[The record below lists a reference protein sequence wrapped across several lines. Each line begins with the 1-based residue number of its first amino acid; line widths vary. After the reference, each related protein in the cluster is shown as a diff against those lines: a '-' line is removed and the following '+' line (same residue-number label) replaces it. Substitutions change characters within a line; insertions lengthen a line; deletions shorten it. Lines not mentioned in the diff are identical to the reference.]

1 MDNIENIDK
10 YSTSDEDFDFL
21 EESVIT
27 SDNLDTSVDFNNENE
42 IKDTKLNESE
52 NNKGEELYET
62 DTDFRT
68 EHIRKTQGREV
79 DEDWFM
85 SPIAKGYMYKEGNE
99 STGIIQYPLLLM
111 NIRTQEMSD
120 LVFKSILKGK
130 IVNDI
135 IPDVY
140 GKKLYIYQEVEGEA
154 FYSGEF
160 VVTSD
165 ELFRL
170 NNLGIEMKWVPE
182 KGKRETLSP
191 EDIFDFSVFNPKIL
205 DIEPEIDPESLN
217 ASSVFGD
224 IGSFEEDKDEVTPKL
239 QVNENEL
246 DITRD
251 FTKEVII
258 DDISKSHLVDEI
270 LRKLDNKLNIPEDTN
285 EKDMESNSSPLD
297 WDYEEDEEEGD
308 DYDDD

>member
-10 YSTSDEDFDFL
+10 YNMSNEDFDFL
-21 EESVIT
+21 DESATT
-27 SDNLDTSVDFNNENE
+27 SSDSDTSVYFN
-42 IKDTKLNESE
+42 SE
-52 NNKGEELYET
+52 NNTKSTENNKSEELYET

-79 DEDWFM
+79 DEEWFM
-85 SPIAKGYMYKEGNE
+85 SPIAKGYMYKDGNE

-135 IPDVY
+135 VPDVY

-170 NNLGIEMKWVPE
+170 KNLGIEMKWVPE

-191 EDIFDFSVFNPKIL
+191 EDIFDFSIFNPKIL
-205 DIEPEIDPESLN
+205 DIEPEMDPESLN
-217 ASSVFGD
+217 ASDIFGD
-224 IGSFEEDKDEVTPKL
+224 IGSFEENEGVTN
-239 QVNENEL
+239 QTSENENEL

-258 DDISKSHLVDEI
+258 DDISKNNLVDEI
-270 LRKLDNKLNIPEDTN
+270 LRKLDSKLSIPDSNN
-285 EKDMESNSSPLD
+285 EEVTEANSSSLN
-297 WDYEEDEEEGD
+297 WDYEEDDEEDD

>member
-1 MDNIENIDK
+1 MGNIENIDK
-10 YSTSDEDFDFL
+10 YNMSNEDFDFL
-21 EESVIT
+21 DESATT
-27 SDNLDTSVDFNNENE
+27 SSDSDTSVYFN
-42 IKDTKLNESE
+42 SE
-52 NNKGEELYET
+52 NNTKSTENNKSEELYET

-79 DEDWFM
+79 DEEWFM
-85 SPIAKGYMYKEGNE
+85 SPIAKGYMYKDGNE

-135 IPDVY
+135 VPDVY

-170 NNLGIEMKWVPE
+170 KNLGIEMKWVPE

-191 EDIFDFSVFNPKIL
+191 EDIFDFSIFNPKIL
-205 DIEPEIDPESLN
+205 DIEPEMAPESLN
-217 ASSVFGD
+217 ASDIFGD
-224 IGSFEEDKDEVTPKL
+224 IGSFEENEGVTNQTL
-239 QVNENEL
+239 ENENEL

-258 DDISKSHLVDEI
+258 DDISKNNLVDEI
-270 LRKLDNKLNIPEDTN
+270 LRKLDSKLSIPDSNNEEVTED
-285 EKDMESNSSPLD
+285 NSSSLD
-297 WDYEEDEEEGD
+297 WDYEEDDEEDD
-308 DYDDD
+308 DYDDG

>member
-10 YSTSDEDFDFL
+10 YNMSNEDFDFL
-21 EESVIT
+21 DESATT
-27 SDNLDTSVDFNNENE
+27 SSDSDTSVYFN
-42 IKDTKLNESE
+42 SE
-52 NNKGEELYET
+52 NNTKSTENNKSEELYET

-79 DEDWFM
+79 DEEWFM
-85 SPIAKGYMYKEGNE
+85 SPIAKGYMYKDGNE

-135 IPDVY
+135 VPNVY

-170 NNLGIEMKWVPE
+170 KNLGIEMKWVPE

-191 EDIFDFSVFNPKIL
+191 EDIFDFSIFNPKIL
-205 DIEPEIDPESLN
+205 DIEPEMDPESLN
-217 ASSVFGD
+217 ASDIFGD
-224 IGSFEEDKDEVTPKL
+224 IGSFEENEGVTNQTL
-239 QVNENEL
+239 VNENEL

-258 DDISKSHLVDEI
+258 DDISKNNLVDEI
-270 LRKLDNKLNIPEDTN
+270 LRKLDSKLSIPDSNN
-285 EKDMESNSSPLD
+285 EEVTEANSSSLD
-297 WDYEEDEEEGD
+297 WDYEEDDEEDD

>member
-1 MDNIENIDK
+1 MGNIENIDK
-10 YSTSDEDFDFL
+10 YNMGNEDFDFL
-21 EESVIT
+21 DESATT
-27 SDNLDTSVDFNNENE
+27 SSDSDTSVYFN
-42 IKDTKLNESE
+42 SE
-52 NNKGEELYET
+52 NNTKSTENNKSEELYET

-79 DEDWFM
+79 DEEWFM
-85 SPIAKGYMYKEGNE
+85 SPIAKGYMYKDGNE

-135 IPDVY
+135 VPDVY

-170 NNLGIEMKWVPE
+170 KNLGIEMKWVPE

-191 EDIFDFSVFNPKIL
+191 EDIFDFSIFNPKIL
-205 DIEPEIDPESLN
+205 DIEPEMDPESLN
-217 ASSVFGD
+217 ASDIFGD
-224 IGSFEEDKDEVTPKL
+224 IGSFEENEGVTNQTL
-239 QVNENEL
+239 ENENEL

-258 DDISKSHLVDEI
+258 DDISKNNLVDEI
-270 LRKLDNKLNIPEDTN
+270 LRKLDSKLSIPDSNN
-285 EKDMESNSSPLD
+285 EEVTEANSSSLN
-297 WDYEEDEEEGD
+297 WDYEEDDEEDD

>member
-10 YSTSDEDFDFL
+10 YNMSNEDFDFL
-21 EESVIT
+21 DESATT
-27 SDNLDTSVDFNNENE
+27 SSDSDTSVYFN
-42 IKDTKLNESE
+42 SE
-52 NNKGEELYET
+52 NNTKSTENNKSEELYET

-79 DEDWFM
+79 DEEWFM
-85 SPIAKGYMYKEGNE
+85 SPIAKGYMYKDGNE

-135 IPDVY
+135 VPDVY

-170 NNLGIEMKWVPE
+170 KNLGIEMKWVPE

-205 DIEPEIDPESLN
+205 DIEPEMDPESLN
-217 ASSVFGD
+217 ASDIFGD
-224 IGSFEEDKDEVTPKL
+224 IGSFEENEGVTNQSL
-239 QVNENEL
+239 VNENEL

-251 FTKEVII
+251 FTKEAII
-258 DDISKSHLVDEI
+258 DDISKNNLVDEI
-270 LRKLDNKLNIPEDTN
+270 LRKLDSKLSIPDSNN
-285 EKDMESNSSPLD
+285 EEVTEVNSSSLN
-297 WDYEEDEEEGD
+297 WDYEEDDEEDD

>member
-1 MDNIENIDK
+1 MGNIENIDK
-10 YSTSDEDFDFL
+10 YNMSNEDFDFL
-21 EESVIT
+21 DESATT
-27 SDNLDTSVDFNNENE
+27 SSDSDTSVYFN
-42 IKDTKLNESE
+42 SE
-52 NNKGEELYET
+52 NNTKSTENNKSEELYET

-79 DEDWFM
+79 DEEWFM
-85 SPIAKGYMYKEGNE
+85 SPIAKGYMYKDGNE

-135 IPDVY
+135 VPDVY

-170 NNLGIEMKWVPE
+170 KNLGIEMKWVPE

-191 EDIFDFSVFNPKIL
+191 EDIFDFSIFNPKIL
-205 DIEPEIDPESLN
+205 DIEPEMDPESLN
-217 ASSVFGD
+217 ASDIFGD
-224 IGSFEEDKDEVTPKL
+224 IGSFEENEGVTNQTL
-239 QVNENEL
+239 VNENEL

-258 DDISKSHLVDEI
+258 DDISKNNLVDEI
-270 LRKLDNKLNIPEDTN
+270 LRKLDSKLSIPDSNN
-285 EKDMESNSSPLD
+285 EEVTEANSSSLN
-297 WDYEEDEEEGD
+297 WDYEEDDEEDD

>member
-27 SDNLDTSVDFNNENE
+27 SDNLDIPVDFNNENE
-42 IKDTKLNESE
+42 IKDTKLNESA
-52 NNKGEELYET
+52 NNKSEELYET

-135 IPDVY
+135 VPDVY

-170 NNLGIEMKWVPE
+170 KNLGIEMKWVPE

-191 EDIFDFSVFNPKIL
+191 EDIFDFSIFNPKIL
-205 DIEPEIDPESLN
+205 DIEPEMDPESLN
-217 ASSVFGD
+217 ASDIFGD
-224 IGSFEEDKDEVTPKL
+224 IGSFEENEGVTNQTL
-239 QVNENEL
+239 ENENEL

-258 DDISKSHLVDEI
+258 DDIFKNNLVDEI
-270 LRKLDNKLNIPEDTN
+270 LRKLDSKLSIPDSNN
-285 EKDMESNSSPLD
+285 EEVTEANSSSLN
-297 WDYEEDEEEGD
+297 WDYEEDDEEDD

>member
-1 MDNIENIDK
+1 MGNIENIDK
-10 YSTSDEDFDFL
+10 FSTSDEDFDFL

-27 SDNLDTSVDFNNENE
+27 SDSLGTPVDFNNENE
-42 IKDTKLNESE
+42 IKDPKLNESE
-52 NNKGEELYET
+52 NDKSEELYET

-135 IPDVY
+135 VPDIY

-205 DIEPEIDPESLN
+205 DIEPEIDLESLN

-224 IGSFEEDKDEVTPKL
+224 IGSFEENEGVTNQPL
-239 QVNENEL
+239 ENENEL

-258 DDISKSHLVDEI
+258 DDISKNHLVDEI
-270 LRKLDNKLNIPEDTN
+270 LRKLDSKLSIPDSNN
-285 EKDMESNSSPLD
+285 EEVTEANSSSLN
-297 WDYEEDEEEGD
+297 WDYEEDDEEDD

>member
-10 YSTSDEDFDFL
+10 YNMGNEDFDFL
-21 EESVIT
+21 DESATT
-27 SDNLDTSVDFNNENE
+27 SSDSDTSVYFN
-42 IKDTKLNESE
+42 SE
-52 NNKGEELYET
+52 NNTKSTENNKSEELYET

-79 DEDWFM
+79 DEEWFM
-85 SPIAKGYMYKEGNE
+85 SPIAKGYMYKDGNE

-135 IPDVY
+135 VPDVY

-170 NNLGIEMKWVPE
+170 KNLGIEMKWVPE

-191 EDIFDFSVFNPKIL
+191 EDIFDFSIFNPKIL
-205 DIEPEIDPESLN
+205 DIEPEMDPESLN
-217 ASSVFGD
+217 ASDIFGD
-224 IGSFEEDKDEVTPKL
+224 IGSFEENEGVTNQTL
-239 QVNENEL
+239 VNENEL

-258 DDISKSHLVDEI
+258 DDISKNNLVDEI
-270 LRKLDNKLNIPEDTN
+270 LRKLDSKLSIPDSNN
-285 EKDMESNSSPLD
+285 EEVTEANSSSLN
-297 WDYEEDEEEGD
+297 WDYEEDDEEDD

>member
-10 YSTSDEDFDFL
+10 YNMSNEDFDFL
-21 EESVIT
+21 DESATT
-27 SDNLDTSVDFNNENE
+27 SSDSDTSVYFN
-42 IKDTKLNESE
+42 SE
-52 NNKGEELYET
+52 NNTKSTENNKSEELYET

-79 DEDWFM
+79 DEEWFM
-85 SPIAKGYMYKEGNE
+85 SPIAKGYMYKDGNE

-135 IPDVY
+135 VPDVY

-170 NNLGIEMKWVPE
+170 KNLGIEMKWVPE

-191 EDIFDFSVFNPKIL
+191 EDIFDFSIFNPKIL
-205 DIEPEIDPESLN
+205 DIEPEMDPESLN
-217 ASSVFGD
+217 ASDIFGD
-224 IGSFEEDKDEVTPKL
+224 IGSFEENEGVTNQTL
-239 QVNENEL
+239 VNENEL

-258 DDISKSHLVDEI
+258 DDISKNNLVDEI
-270 LRKLDNKLNIPEDTN
+270 LRKLDSKLSIPDSNN
-285 EKDMESNSSPLD
+285 EEVTEANSSSLD
-297 WDYEEDEEEGD
+297 WDYEEDEEDD

>member
-10 YSTSDEDFDFL
+10 YNMGNEDFDFL
-21 EESVIT
+21 DESATT
-27 SDNLDTSVDFNNENE
+27 SSDSDTSVYFN
-42 IKDTKLNESE
+42 SE
-52 NNKGEELYET
+52 NNTKSTENNKSEELYET

-79 DEDWFM
+79 DEEWFM
-85 SPIAKGYMYKEGNE
+85 SPIAKGYMYKDGNE

-135 IPDVY
+135 VPDVY

-170 NNLGIEMKWVPE
+170 KNLGIEMKWVPE

-191 EDIFDFSVFNPKIL
+191 EDIFDFSIFNPKIL
-205 DIEPEIDPESLN
+205 DIEPEMDPESLN
-217 ASSVFGD
+217 ASDIFGD
-224 IGSFEEDKDEVTPKL
+224 IGSFEENEGVTNQTL
-239 QVNENEL
+239 ENENEL

-258 DDISKSHLVDEI
+258 DDISKNNLVDEI
-270 LRKLDNKLNIPEDTN
+270 LRKLDSKLSIPDSNN
-285 EKDMESNSSPLD
+285 EEVTEVNSSSLN
-297 WDYEEDEEEGD
+297 WDYEEDDEEDD

>member
-10 YSTSDEDFDFL
+10 YNMSNEDFDFL
-21 EESVIT
+21 DESATT
-27 SDNLDTSVDFNNENE
+27 SSDSDTSVYFN
-42 IKDTKLNESE
+42 SE
-52 NNKGEELYET
+52 NNTKSTENNKSEELYET

-79 DEDWFM
+79 DEEWFM
-85 SPIAKGYMYKEGNE
+85 SPIAKGYMYKDGNE

-135 IPDVY
+135 VPDVY

-170 NNLGIEMKWVPE
+170 KNLGIEMKWVPE

-191 EDIFDFSVFNPKIL
+191 EDIFDFSIFNPKIL
-205 DIEPEIDPESLN
+205 DIEPEMDPESLN
-217 ASSVFGD
+217 ASDIFGD
-224 IGSFEEDKDEVTPKL
+224 IGSFEENEGVTNQTL
-239 QVNENEL
+239 ENENEL

-251 FTKEVII
+251 FTKEIII
-258 DDISKSHLVDEI
+258 DDISKNNLVDEI
-270 LRKLDNKLNIPEDTN
+270 LRKLDSKLSIPDSNN
-285 EKDMESNSSPLD
+285 EEVTEANSSSLN
-297 WDYEEDEEEGD
+297 WDYEEDDEEDD

>member
-10 YSTSDEDFDFL
+10 YNMSNEDFDFL
-21 EESVIT
+21 DESATT
-27 SDNLDTSVDFNNENE
+27 SSDSDTSVYFN
-42 IKDTKLNESE
+42 SE
-52 NNKGEELYET
+52 NNTKSTENNKSEELYET

-79 DEDWFM
+79 DEEWFM
-85 SPIAKGYMYKEGNE
+85 SPIAKGYMYKDGNE

-135 IPDVY
+135 VPDVY

-170 NNLGIEMKWVPE
+170 KNLGIEMKWVPE

-191 EDIFDFSVFNPKIL
+191 EDIFDFSIFNPKIL

-224 IGSFEEDKDEVTPKL
+224 IGSFEENEGVT
-239 QVNENEL
+239 N
-246 DITRD
+246 
-251 FTKEVII
+251 
-258 DDISKSHLVDEI
+258 
-270 LRKLDNKLNIPEDTN
+270 
-285 EKDMESNSSPLD
+285 
-297 WDYEEDEEEGD
+297 
-308 DYDDD
+308 

>member
-10 YSTSDEDFDFL
+10 YNMSNEDFDFL
-21 EESVIT
+21 DESATT
-27 SDNLDTSVDFNNENE
+27 SSDSDTSVYFN
-42 IKDTKLNESE
+42 SE
-52 NNKGEELYET
+52 NNTKSTENNKSEELYET

-79 DEDWFM
+79 DEEWFM
-85 SPIAKGYMYKEGNE
+85 SPIAKGYMYKDGNE

-135 IPDVY
+135 VPDVY

-170 NNLGIEMKWVPE
+170 KNLGIEMKWVPE

-191 EDIFDFSVFNPKIL
+191 EDIFDFSIFNPKIL
-205 DIEPEIDPESLN
+205 DIEPEMDPESLN
-217 ASSVFGD
+217 ASDIFGD
-224 IGSFEEDKDEVTPKL
+224 IGSFEENEGVTNQTL
-239 QVNENEL
+239 ENENEL

-258 DDISKSHLVDEI
+258 DDISKNNLVDEI
-270 LRKLDNKLNIPEDTN
+270 LRKLDSKLSIPDSNN
-285 EKDMESNSSPLD
+285 EEVTEVNSSSLN
-297 WDYEEDEEEGD
+297 WDYEEDDEEDD

>member
-1 MDNIENIDK
+1 MGNIENIDK
-10 YSTSDEDFDFL
+10 FSTSDEDFDFL

-27 SDNLDTSVDFNNENE
+27 SDSLGTPVDFNNENE
-42 IKDTKLNESE
+42 IKDPKLNESE
-52 NNKGEELYET
+52 NNKSEELYET

-135 IPDVY
+135 VPDIY

-205 DIEPEIDPESLN
+205 DIEPEIDLESLN

-224 IGSFEEDKDEVTPKL
+224 IGSFEENEGVTNQPL
-239 QVNENEL
+239 ENENEL

-258 DDISKSHLVDEI
+258 DDISKNNLVDEI
-270 LRKLDNKLNIPEDTN
+270 LRKLDSKLSIPDSNN
-285 EKDMESNSSPLD
+285 EEVTEANSSSLN
-297 WDYEEDEEEGD
+297 WDYEEDDEEDD

>member
-10 YSTSDEDFDFL
+10 YNMGNEDFDFL
-21 EESVIT
+21 DESATT
-27 SDNLDTSVDFNNENE
+27 SSDSDTSVYFN
-42 IKDTKLNESE
+42 SE
-52 NNKGEELYET
+52 NNTKSTENNKSEELYET

-79 DEDWFM
+79 DEEWFM

-170 NNLGIEMKWVPE
+170 KNLGIEMKWVPE

-191 EDIFDFSVFNPKIL
+191 EDIFDFSIFNPKIL
-205 DIEPEIDPESLN
+205 DIEPEMDPESLN
-217 ASSVFGD
+217 ASDIFGD
-224 IGSFEEDKDEVTPKL
+224 IGSFEENEGVTNQTL
-239 QVNENEL
+239 VNENEL

-258 DDISKSHLVDEI
+258 DDISKNNLVDEI
-270 LRKLDNKLNIPEDTN
+270 LRKLDSKLSIPDSNN
-285 EKDMESNSSPLD
+285 EEVTEANSSSLN
-297 WDYEEDEEEGD
+297 WDYEEDDEEDD